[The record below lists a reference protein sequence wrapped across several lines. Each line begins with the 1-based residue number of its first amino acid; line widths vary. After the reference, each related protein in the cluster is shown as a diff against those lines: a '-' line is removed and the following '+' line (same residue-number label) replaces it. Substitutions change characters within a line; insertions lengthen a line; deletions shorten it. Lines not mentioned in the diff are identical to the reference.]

1 MGFSVKFA
9 KIFEAAILKF
19 EEHQRITSVTCLE
32 IIRRDSFEVNLVLG
46 QAHM

>member
-9 KIFEAAILKF
+9 KFCETAILKF
-19 EEHQRITSVTCLE
+19 KEHQRTTSVTCLE
-32 IIRRDSFEVNLVLG
+32 IIRRDRSEVNLVLG